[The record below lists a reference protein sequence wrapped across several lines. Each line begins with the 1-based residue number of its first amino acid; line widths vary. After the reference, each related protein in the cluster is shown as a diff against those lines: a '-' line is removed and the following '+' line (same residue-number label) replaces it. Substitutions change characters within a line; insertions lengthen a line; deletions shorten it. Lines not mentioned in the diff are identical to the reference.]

1 MSIVLL
7 VARLALTAVF
17 AASGIAK
24 LADLSGTRR
33 AIAGFGFR
41 ERAARVGAWVL
52 PLGEIAVAMLL
63 LATSTAWWGSLGAL
77 ALLVAFCTAI
87 GVNLYRGRAPDC
99 HCFGQLHSEPVSS
112 KTLVRNAVLALPA
125 VLVLIVGWTNPG
137 PSAVAWLGDLRL
149 AEAILSVVCV
159 VLAAAL
165 VGVVTFLRR
174 LLVRQRE
181 LAESV
186 SVMERLFDARD
197 EGRFTR
203 LAAAAQMPRGLP
215 VGAAAPDARLAT
227 SDGDHVTLGD
237 LIANH
242 PAVALV
248 FVSAGCAP
256 CRELL
261 PKLVGWQREWSARLR
276 LIVIVPGSREMNAKL
291 VADYPNLGLLLAD
304 DMPVAAEYRAQWT
317 PAAVVV
323 SNQGRIASETKFGGA
338 EIDALLVAAAGDHP
352 RLAPLGSK
360 IGAPAPAFAAVDDR
374 GIAVTNEVFA
384 GRATALV
391 YWDPTCRYC
400 GALVNEFL
408 DWAEEPP
415 TRVPRLML
423 ITQRTEPLPD
433 RFGAETVLVD
443 PGGDVVRAFG
453 FTGTPSAVLIEA
465 DGTIASSMCLGGDDV
480 KSLLGIVRRPRDRA
494 ASELPIR
501 AAADRSVG

>member
-7 VARLALTAVF
+7 VARLVLTAIF
-17 AASGIAK
+17 AVSGIAK
-24 LADLSGTRR
+24 LADPSGTRQ
-33 AIAGFGFR
+33 AIAGFGLPDGL
-41 ERAARVGAWVL
+41 ARIGAWVL
-52 PLGEIAVAMLL
+52 PVAEIGVAILL
-63 LATSTAWWGSLGAL
+63 LSVSTAWWGSLAAL
-77 ALLVAFCTAI
+77 ALLAAFCTAI

-149 AEAILSVVCV
+149 AEAILSGVCA

-165 VGVVTFLRR
+165 IGVVTFLRR

-203 LAAAAQMPRGLP
+203 RAAAAQTPRGLP

-227 SDGDHVTLGD
+227 SDGDEVTLGG
-237 LIANH
+237 LIEDH

-248 FVSAGCAP
+248 FISAGCSP

-261 PKLVGWQREWSARLR
+261 PKLEGWQRDWSARLR
-276 LIVIVPGSREMNAKL
+276 LIVIAPGSRDANAKL
-291 VADYPNLGLLLAD
+291 VADYPNLGLLIAGD
-304 DMPVAAEYRAQWT
+304 VPVAAAYRAQWT

-323 SNQGRIASETKFGGA
+323 SNQGRIASETKFGVM
-338 EIDALLVAAAGDHP
+338 EIEALLAAAAADHS
-352 RLAPLGSK
+352 RLAPTGSK
-360 IGAPAPAFAAVDDR
+360 IGAPAPKFAAVDDR
-374 GIAVTNEVFA
+374 GMPVTNQVFA
-384 GRATALV
+384 GRATALL
-391 YWDPTCRYC
+391 YWNSNCGYC
-400 GALVNEFL
+400 AALVDEL
-408 DWAEEPP
+408 SDWADEPP
-415 TRVPRLML
+415 TRVPRLLL
-423 ITQRTEPLPD
+423 ITQRTEPLPE
-433 RFGAETVLVD
+433 RFGAEAVLVD
-443 PGGDVVRAFG
+443 PGGEVVRAFG

-465 DGTIASSMCLGGDDV
+465 DGTIASSTCVGGEDV
-480 KSLLGIVRRPRDRA
+480 KSLLGVVRRPRDQPA
-494 ASELPIR
+494 LDSPLP
-501 AAADRSVG
+501 AAADRSVA